1 MSDELETF
9 EVSEPTEPEPEPE
22 QEEPSRSERRTTAV
36 AERRYLCIT
45 VVDHTPIL
53 DGTDEQS
60 YINVRIPVALAAAGL
75 RMVPEA
81 KLENIEPDLIVEMIQ
96 EGAVGELVDIR
107 QEKKSIT
114 IRVE

>member
-9 EVSEPTEPEPEPE
+9 EVSEPSEPEPR
-22 QEEPSRSERRTTAV
+22 EPSPPERRTTAV
-36 AERRYLCIT
+36 AEKRYLCIT
-45 VVDHTPIL
+45 VVDHTPIVE
-53 DGTDEQS
+53 GTDEQS

-75 RMVPEA
+75 QMVPEQ
-81 KLENIEPDLIVEMIQ
+81 KLGSIDPDLIVEMIQ